1 MNLERRAYTEDL
13 WSFETD
19 LLGYSDIAEIPHREG
34 MAFLLAPGNFK
45 LILWPRGS
53 FKSTIVTQ
61 GYSLWRLVRDPNLRV
76 LIDSRTIDRSK
87 FFLSEIKQQLERNDR
102 FKELFGD
109 WKNIPGWSEHEIIL
123 PHRTIP
129 HREPSIRCSG
139 LNSPVTGGHYDL
151 IIMDD
156 LHDETNSQTEVQTDK
171 ALMHFQTMFP
181 ILEPNGQMIVIGTR
195 WSNLDIYGHIIDS
208 YKCKHY

>member
-1 MNLERRAYTEDL
+1 ME
-13 WSFETD
+13 
-19 LLGYSDIAEIPHREG
+19 
-34 MAFLLAPGNFK
+34 FLLSPGNFK
-45 LILWPRGS
+45 LFLWPRGS

-87 FFLSEIKQQLERNDR
+87 FFLSEIKQHLDRNDR
-102 FKELFGD
+102 FKELFGN
-109 WKNIPGWSEHEIIL
+109 WKSVPGWAEHEITL

-156 LHDETNSQTEVQTDK
+156 IHDETNSTTEVK
-171 ALMHFQTMFP
+171 CNAAVLHFQSLFP
-181 ILEPNGQMIVIGTR
+181 ILEPEGQLIVIGTP
-195 WSNLDIYGHIIDS
+195 WSPLDVYQTILDNDS
-208 YKCKHY
+208 CVHY